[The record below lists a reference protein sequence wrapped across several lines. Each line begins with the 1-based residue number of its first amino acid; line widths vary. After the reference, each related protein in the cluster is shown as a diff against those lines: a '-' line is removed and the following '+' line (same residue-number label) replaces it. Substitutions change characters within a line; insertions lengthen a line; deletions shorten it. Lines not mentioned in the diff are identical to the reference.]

1 MTKQNK
7 NKNITAGDF
16 SGFPKT
22 SLKFLK
28 QLKANNDRD
37 WFAENKSRYE
47 SDVLAP
53 ALAFITAMEA
63 PMKRLSD
70 CFNVIPKR
78 MGGSLMRVYK
88 DTRFSKDKTPFKTN
102 IGIHFRHMAGK
113 DVHAPGFYVHI
124 EPEDTFVGI
133 GVWRPDSKT
142 CTAIRHHIDNES
154 DTWSKI
160 WRRKAF
166 KQNFSLIGES
176 LKRPPRGFS
185 EDHSLI
191 TDLKRK
197 DFIMTA
203 PIQSSQIHSPDFD
216 QQVTKLFRDSF
227 CFMQFLCEAL
237 ELPC

>member
-1 MTKQNK
+1 MKKQS
-7 NKNITAGDF
+7 ITASDF
-16 SGFPKT
+16 DGFPKA

-37 WFAENKSRYE
+37 WFAEHKPRYE
-47 SDVLAP
+47 SDVLTP
-53 ALAFITAMEA
+53 ALAFIAAMEA
-63 PMKRLSD
+63 PMKKLSD

-88 DTRFSKDKTPFKTN
+88 DTRFAKDKTPFKTN

-124 EPEDTFVGI
+124 APEEIFVGI
-133 GVWRPDSKT
+133 GIWHPDSKT
-142 CTAIRHHIDNES
+142 CTAIRQHMDQHS
-154 DTWSKI
+154 DVWQKM
-160 WRRKAF
+160 WKRKAF
-166 KQNFSLIGES
+166 REHYCLVGDS

-185 EDHSLI
+185 DDHPLI

-197 DFIMTA
+197 DFIITTQISA
-203 PIQSSQIHSPDFD
+203 KQIHSSDFD
-216 QQVTKLFRDSF
+216 SQAAKLFRDGF
-227 CFMQFLCEAL
+227 PLMEFLCSAL